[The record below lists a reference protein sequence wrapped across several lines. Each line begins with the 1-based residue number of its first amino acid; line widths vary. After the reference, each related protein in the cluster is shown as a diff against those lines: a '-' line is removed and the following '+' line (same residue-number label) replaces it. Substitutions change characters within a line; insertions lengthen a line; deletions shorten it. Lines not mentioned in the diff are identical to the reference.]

1 MESVP
6 DHEVLVAGD
15 TLVDFMPAGDGEPT
29 TDFAGKFG
37 GSAAN
42 VAMAL
47 SRIGAPPLFWTRLAT
62 DSFGQFLAGV
72 IAESDISEEYVV
84 RDADAK
90 TTLAFVSHDADG
102 ERGFSFY
109 REGTAD
115 TRMQPGTVTDETLAD
130 VSWVHLTGVTLS
142 VEPSR
147 TATLELAE
155 RAHEAGCTVS
165 LDPNARPEMWHST
178 QEFAAVVRG
187 ALDHVDVLKAT
198 PADLAVAGFEASD
211 PAALARS
218 ITAHGPETV
227 FLTLGGSGSLVYGAE
242 TSPFAGVARHAG
254 YDVDV
259 VDTTGAGDGFLAG
272 AIAAMTNG
280 VTDAERV
287 LAVANAVGA
296 VTTTQPGAVTA
307 LTGPDPVAAL
317 CGDVPWV

>member
-1 MESVP
+1 MSHRTEH
-6 DHEVLVAGD
+6 DVLVAGD
-15 TLVDFMPAGDGEPT
+15 TLVDFMPGGSGEPT
-29 TDFAGKFG
+29 TEFSGAFG

-62 DSFGQFLAGV
+62 DSFGAFLAGV
-72 IAESDISEEYVV
+72 LAESAIPDDYLV
-84 RDADAK
+84 RDDAAK

-102 ERGFSFY
+102 ERRFSFY

-115 TRMQPGTVTDETLAD
+115 TRMRPGTVSDETLTD
-130 VSWVHLTGVTLS
+130 VDWVHLTGVTLS

-155 RAHEAGCTVS
+155 RASEAGCTVS
-165 LDPNARPEMWHST
+165 LDPNARPEMWHSE

-198 PADLAVAGFEASD
+198 PDDLEVAGFTASD

-218 ITAHGPETV
+218 VTERGPETV
-227 FLTLGGSGSLVYGAE
+227 FLTLGGEGSLAYGSD
-242 TSPFAGVARHAG
+242 TSPLSGVATHPG
-254 YDVDV
+254 YEVDV

-272 AIAAMTNG
+272 AIAAMTHG
-280 VTDAERV
+280 VTDAERI

-296 VTTTQPGAVTA
+296 VTTTRPGAVTA
-307 LTGPDPVAAL
+307 LTGPDSVEAL
-317 CGDVPWV
+317 CGDVPWE